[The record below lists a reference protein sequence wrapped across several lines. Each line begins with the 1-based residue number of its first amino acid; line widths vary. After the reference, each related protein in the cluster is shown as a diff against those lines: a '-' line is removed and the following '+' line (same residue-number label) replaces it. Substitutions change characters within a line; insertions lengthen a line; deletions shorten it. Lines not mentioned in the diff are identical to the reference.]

1 MSKIIFT
8 LVTLGM
14 LAGHFVI
21 PKAWIDSYSNYVIVV
36 GLTVLLFFVGIDIGK
51 AGTLL
56 DNIKKSGWKM
66 IFFPVGTI
74 VGTLIFSLMA
84 GLLFPDISSKDCLC
98 IASGFGWYTL
108 APSLLLSYST
118 EIAAISF
125 LHNVMREMLGLL
137 LIPIVAKKI
146 GYIEAASLT
155 GAAAMDVCLP
165 VIEKS
170 TSSTGAVYAF
180 IMGLVMSTLVPY
192 LVPIMIN
199 LPNF

>member
-8 LVTLGM
+8 LVTAGM
-14 LAGHFVI
+14 LAGHFII
-21 PKAWIDSYSNYVIVV
+21 PKVWIDNYSNYVIVV
-36 GLTVLLFFVGIDIGK
+36 GLTLLLFFVGIDIGK

-56 DNIKKSGWKM
+56 DNIKKSGLKM
-66 IFFPVGTI
+66 ILFPMGSI
-74 VGTLIFSLMA
+74 AGTLVFSILSGVIFPSMS
-84 GLLFPDISSKDCLC
+84 IKDCLC
-98 IASGFGWYTL
+98 ISAGFGWYTL
-108 APSLLLSYST
+108 APSLLLRYST

-125 LHNVMREMLGLL
+125 LHNVMREMIGLL

-165 VIEKS
+165 VIEKA

-180 IMGLVMSTLVPY
+180 IMGLAMSTLVPY
-192 LVPIMIN
+192 LVPIMMS
-199 LPNF
+199 L